1 MGLGLG
7 IVMLA
12 GGLILALGVRD
23 NFTDVDLSVIGWILA
38 GVGALSIILTL
49 VMQQQRNRTKHEVVE
64 DRRDITDR
72 RGDDDRR

>member
-23 NFTDVDLSVIGWILA
+23 NFTDVDP
-38 GVGALSIILTL
+38 
-49 VMQQQRNRTKHEVVE
+49 R
-64 DRRDITDR
+64 
-72 RGDDDRR
+72 